1 MISQTAKG
9 DRKRA
14 LVRLRMVS
22 SFKTHH
28 FSTFRTGIALGLAFP
43 AVIDGL
49 VRCESSYIPPMLV
62 AEPPSGL
69 QSHTRISIPS
79 WGALLY
85 IYAVLLVPTLL
96 AFLVGV
102 NMLVWSASRI
112 NYVFIFGTV
121 PGNLRHRG

>member
-1 MISQTAKG
+1 MVSDFDSALMVSQTAKG

-49 VRCESSYIPPMLV
+49 VRCESSYIPRWSLSLV
-62 AEPPSGL
+62 QAF
-69 QSHTRISIPS
+69 SHTRAFPYRH
-79 WGALLY
+79 GAAY
-85 IYAVLLVPTLL
+85 FIYTRFFWSLHFWR
-96 AFLVGV
+96 FLWV
-102 NMLVWSASRI
+102 
-112 NYVFIFGTV
+112 
-121 PGNLRHRG
+121 